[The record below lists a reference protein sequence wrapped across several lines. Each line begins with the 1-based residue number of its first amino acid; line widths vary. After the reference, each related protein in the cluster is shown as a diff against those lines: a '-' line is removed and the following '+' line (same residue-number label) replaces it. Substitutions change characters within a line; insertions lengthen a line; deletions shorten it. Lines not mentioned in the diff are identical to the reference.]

1 MKPIQLYNTRSRITE
16 TFKPIHPPKV
26 TLYHCGP
33 TVYNYAHI
41 GNMRAYVFA
50 DTLRRMLEWNGF
62 ETLQII
68 NITDV
73 GHLVSD
79 GDEGEDKMEI
89 GAKRE
94 GVGIEDIIAR
104 YTNAFFEDLDALNI
118 KRAHHFPRA
127 THHIAEQIALILD
140 LESKGFTYKT
150 SDGVYFDTAKFP
162 RYGEFAHIDIAGLSA
177 GERVDIGEKHNATD
191 FALWKFHSGEGT
203 RAQEWDSPWGKGFP
217 GWHIECSAMA
227 MKYLGPTLDI
237 HTGGVDHIQIHHTNE
252 IAQSEC
258 STGKPFAHYWM
269 HAAFMNVDNQKMSKS
284 LGNTYRV
291 KELATH
297 GITPLGYRYWL
308 LTSHYRTQANFT
320 FDAVSGAQRAYD
332 RLRKEIATL
341 PLGNREPN
349 QQALD
354 RATEYINSDL
364 NTSRVIALIH
374 DLMIDTTV
382 HTTEIRATI
391 GAIDQLLGL
400 KLLEWKEEKVHTTSA
415 IDLILKKRADARA
428 AKDWAA
434 ADKYRDELLNIHGLI
449 VKDTAVGQ
457 ELHKV

>member
-1 MKPIQLYNTRSRITE
+1 MQQIQLYNTKSRTTE
-16 TFKPIHPPKV
+16 QLKPIHPPKV

-50 DTLRRMLEWNGF
+50 DTLRRMLEWNGL

-79 GDEGEDKMEI
+79 GDEGEDKMEL

-94 GVGIEDIIAR
+94 GIAIEDIIAR
-104 YTNAFFEDLDALNI
+104 YTNAFMADLDALNI
-118 KRAHHFPRA
+118 KHAHHFPRA
-127 THHIAEQIALILD
+127 TQHIAEQIALILD
-140 LESKGFTYKT
+140 LESKGYTYKT

-162 RYGEFAHIDIAGLSA
+162 RYGEFAHLDIAGLSA
-177 GERVDIGEKHNATD
+177 GERVELGEKRNPTD
-191 FALWKFHSGEGT
+191 FALWKFHGGT
-203 RAQEWDSPWGKGFP
+203 GSRAQEWDAPWGRGFP

-227 MKYLGPTLDI
+227 MKYLGQTLDI
-237 HTGGVDHIQIHHTNE
+237 HTGGVDHIPVHHTNE

-258 STGKPFAHYWM
+258 STGKPFANIWM

-291 KELATH
+291 GDLASH
-297 GITPLGYRYWL
+297 GISPLGYRYWL

-320 FDAVSGAQRAYD
+320 FEAVLGAQRAYD
-332 RLRKEIATL
+332 RLRKEIASL
-341 PLGNREPN
+341 PEGNNSPN
-349 QQALD
+349 LKALE
-354 RATEYINSDL
+354 RATLYINNDL

-382 HTTEIRATI
+382 HSTEIKSTI
-391 GAIDQLLGL
+391 RAIDGLLGL
-400 KLLEWKEEKVHTTSA
+400 KLLEWKEEKIQTSNEVDHLLA
-415 IDLILKKRADARA
+415 ERKRARDS
-428 AKDWAA
+428 KDWAT
-434 ADKYRDELLNIHGLI
+434 ADKLRDELLTRHGII
-449 VKDTAVGQ
+449 VKDTAQGQ
-457 ELHKV
+457 ELFKA

>member
-1 MKPIQLYNTRSRITE
+1 MTPIQLYNTKSRITE
-16 TFKPIHPPKV
+16 AFKPLHTPKV

-50 DTLRRMLEWNGF
+50 DTLRRMLEWNNL
-62 ETLQII
+62 EPLQVI

-79 GDEGEDKMEI
+79 ADEGEDKIEI

-94 GVGIEDIIAR
+94 GLAIEDIITR
-104 YTNAFFEDLDALNI
+104 YTNAFLEDLDALNI
-118 KRAHHFPRA
+118 KRAHYFPRA
-127 THHIAEQIALILD
+127 SRHIGEQIALILD

-162 RYGEFAHIDIAGLSA
+162 RYGEFAHLDIAGLSA
-177 GERVDIGEKHNATD
+177 GERVELGEKRNTTD

-203 RAQEWDSPWGKGFP
+203 RAQEWESPWGKGFP

-227 MKYLGPTLDI
+227 MKYLGATLDI

-258 STGKPFAHYWM
+258 STGKPFARFWM
-269 HAAFMNVDNQKMSKS
+269 HTAFMNVDNQKMSKS

-291 KELATH
+291 SDLASH

-320 FDAVSGAQRAYD
+320 FEAASGAQRAYD

-349 QQALD
+349 LKALE
-354 RATEYINSDL
+354 RATGYINNDL

-374 DLMIDTTV
+374 ELMIDTTV

-391 GAIDQLLGL
+391 GAIDNLLGL
-400 KLLEWKEEKVHTTSA
+400 KLLEWKEEKVHTSHEV
-415 IDLILKKRADARA
+415 DQLLKLRNDARL
-428 AKDWAA
+428 AKDWKLSDA
-434 ADKYRDELLNIHGLI
+434 YRDKLLKDHGVI
-449 VKDTAVGQ
+449 VKDTADGQ
-457 ELHKV
+457 QIHNA

>member
-1 MKPIQLYNTRSRITE
+1 MSAIQLYNTKSRTTE
-16 TFKPIHPPKV
+16 IFKPIHPPQV

-50 DTLRRMLEWNGF
+50 DTLRRMLEWNGLQ
-62 ETLQII
+62 TLQVI

-79 GDEGEDKMEI
+79 SDEGEDKMEL

-94 GVGIEDIIAR
+94 GLAIEDIINR
-104 YTNAFFEDLDALNI
+104 YTNAFLEDLDALNI
-118 KRAHHFPRA
+118 KRAHHFPHA
-127 THHIAEQIALILD
+127 TKHIGEQIALILD

-162 RYGEFAHIDIAGLSA
+162 RYAEFAHLDVAGLSM
-177 GERVDIGEKHNATD
+177 GERVEIGEKRNVTD
-191 FALWKFHSGEGT
+191 FALWKFHTGEGS
-203 RAQEWDSPWGKGFP
+203 RAQEWESPWGKGFP

-227 MKYLGPTLDI
+227 MKYLGQTLDI

-258 STGKPFAHYWM
+258 STGKPFAHIWM
-269 HAAFMNVDNQKMSKS
+269 HTAFMNVDSQKMSKS

-291 KELATH
+291 SELAGH
-297 GITPLGYRYWL
+297 GISPLGYRYWL

-320 FDAVSGAQRAYD
+320 FEAALGAQRAYD

-341 PLGNREPN
+341 PIGGHTPN
-349 QQALD
+349 EEALK
-354 RATEYINSDL
+354 RAASFINNDL

-374 DLMIDTTV
+374 ELLIDTTV
-382 HTTEIRATI
+382 HSTELRATI
-391 GAIDQLLGL
+391 GAIDELLGL
-400 KLLEWKEEKVHTTSA
+400 KLLEYKEEKVERTGA
-415 IDLILKKRADARA
+415 IDALLQQRATARA

-434 ADKYRDELLNIHGLI
+434 SDKLRDELLTHGVV
-449 VKDTAVGQ
+449 VKDTADGQ
-457 ELHKV
+457 QITKA

>member
-1 MKPIQLYNTRSRITE
+1 MQHIQLYNTKTRNLE
-16 TFKPIHPPKV
+16 TLKPIHPPKV

-50 DTLRRMLEWNGF
+50 DTLRRMLEWNKL
-62 ETLQII
+62 ETLQVI

-73 GHLVSD
+73 GHLASD
-79 GDEGEDKMEI
+79 ADEGEDKMEI

-94 GVGIEDIIAR
+94 GVAIEEIIAR
-104 YTNAFFEDLDALNI
+104 YTNAFLADLDILNI

-127 THHIAEQIALILD
+127 THHIGEQIALILN

-162 RYGEFAHIDIAGLSA
+162 RYGEFARLDIAGLSA
-177 GERVDIGEKHNATD
+177 GERVDVGEKRNPTD
-191 FALWKFHSGEGT
+191 FALWKFHTGEGA
-203 RAQEWDSPWGKGFP
+203 RAQEWDSPWGRGFP

-227 MKYLGPTLDI
+227 MKYLGATLDI
-237 HTGGVDHIQIHHTNE
+237 HTGGADHIQIHHTNE

-258 STGKPFAHYWM
+258 STGKPFAHIWM

-291 KELATH
+291 EELASH
-297 GITPLGYRYWL
+297 GISPLGYRYWL

-320 FDAVSGAQRAYD
+320 FEAVSGAQRAYD
-332 RLRKEIATL
+332 RLRKEIASL
-341 PLGNREPN
+341 PTGNNVPN
-349 QQALD
+349 AKALE
-354 RATEYINSDL
+354 RATEYINNDL

-374 DLMIDTTV
+374 DLLIDTTV
-382 HTTEIRATI
+382 HSTELRATI

-400 KLLEWKEEKVHTTSA
+400 KLLEWKEEKVEKSNEVDHLLALRKT
-415 IDLILKKRADARA
+415 ARDS
-428 AKDWAA
+428 KDWAT
-434 ADKYRDELLNIHGLI
+434 ADKLRDELLTKHGI
-449 VKDTAVGQ
+449 VVKDTAQGQ
-457 ELHKV
+457 ELFKA